1 MWRFRGAFIGG
12 FTRGLLQSVIAGLVP
27 VIHLSAGLEGS
38 GVEGVARLSEH
49 LTVEDAEGWIP
60 GTSPR
65 MTLLGVEVLLGVGC
79 FRECGG
85 LGNVAVWGNVTL
97 GRLMSSGLALFAE
110 AVVDE
115 GC

>member
-1 MWRFRGAFIGG
+1 MATRAYKEIFMSFYVFGFEKVKAVVVGG

-79 FRECGG
+79 FR
-85 LGNVAVWGNVTL
+85 VMT
-97 GRLMSSGLALFAE
+97 
-110 AVVDE
+110 
-115 GC
+115 